1 MVHLEYG
8 GEMLAFLLDIAELPE
23 VYYSYYNNLSLLI
36 FFQSHT
42 GVAMANAFQA
52 MLKQSGL
59 SKKIL
64 AINADNATS
73 NDTQTTKLDELD
85 NSFDEEN
92 RVRCFNHTLQLSAK
106 SLLKPFNTA
115 LSGTTTDNN
124 NDNVA
129 SQDDNPA
136 QVVEDDS
143 EEEGTDEDKESSV
156 DLEGDVEDD
165 NVDELQELTEE
176 EQRKVLEETTIVRET
191 ITKVCHLNAHIMY
204 Y

>member
-8 GEMLAFLLDIAELPE
+8 GEMLAFLLNIAKLPE
-23 VYYSYYNNLSLLI
+23 VCYSYYNNLSLLI

-42 GVAMANAFQA
+42 GVVMANAFQV

-64 AINADNATS
+64 AINADNTTS

-85 NSFDEEN
+85 NSFDQEN
-92 RVRCFNHTLQLSAK
+92 HVWCFNHTLQLSAK

-115 LSGTTTDNN
+115 LSGTTTDND

-129 SQDDNPA
+129 SQDDNPT

-143 EEEGTDEDKESSV
+143 EEEGTDKDKESSV
-156 DLEGDVEDD
+156 DLEGNIKDD
-165 NVDELQELTEE
+165 NVDELQHQENISNG
-176 EQRKVLEETTIVRET
+176 KVLRSLIRLQHFAIEGE
-191 ITKVCHLNAHIMY
+191 
-204 Y
+204 

>member
-23 VYYSYYNNLSLLI
+23 VCYSYYNNLSLLI

-42 GVAMANAFQA
+42 GVVMANAFQV

-85 NSFDEEN
+85 NSFDQEN
-92 RVRCFNHTLQLSAK
+92 HVWCFNHTLQLSAK

-115 LSGTTTDNN
+115 LSGTTTDND

-129 SQDDNPA
+129 SQDDNPT

-143 EEEGTDEDKESSV
+143 EEEGTDKDKESSV
-156 DLEGDVEDD
+156 DLEGNIKDD
-165 NVDELQELTEE
+165 NVDELQHQENISNG
-176 EQRKVLEETTIVRET
+176 KVLRSLIRLQHFAIEGE
-191 ITKVCHLNAHIMY
+191 
-204 Y
+204 

>member
-8 GEMLAFLLDIAELPE
+8 GEMLAFLLNIAKLPE
-23 VYYSYYNNLSLLI
+23 VCYSYYNNLSLLI

-42 GVAMANAFQA
+42 GVVMANAFQV

-85 NSFDEEN
+85 NSFDQEN
-92 RVRCFNHTLQLSAK
+92 HVWCFNHTLQLSAK

-115 LSGTTTDNN
+115 LSGTTTDND

-129 SQDDNPA
+129 SQDDNPT

-143 EEEGTDEDKESSV
+143 EEEGTDKDKESSV
-156 DLEGDVEDD
+156 DLEGNIKDD
-165 NVDELQELTEE
+165 NVDELQHQENISNG
-176 EQRKVLEETTIVRET
+176 KVLRSLIRLQHFAIEGE
-191 ITKVCHLNAHIMY
+191 
-204 Y
+204 